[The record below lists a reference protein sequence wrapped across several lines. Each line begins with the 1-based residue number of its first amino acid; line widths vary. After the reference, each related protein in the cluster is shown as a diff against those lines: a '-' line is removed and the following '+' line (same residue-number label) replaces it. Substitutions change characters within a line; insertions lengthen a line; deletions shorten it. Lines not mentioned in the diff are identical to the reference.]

1 VPFFGK
7 GFAVMLFLNP
17 GMLITLATIPLLI
30 LIHTLKP
37 KPKQIE
43 VTNLFLWQEVLKE
56 RSSHLTFERLKKNL
70 PLLFQILIVILAA
83 LALAKPT
90 WMVFTSKKGNMI
102 IVIDTSASMKAK
114 SGTGTRFDVA
124 REKAVELIDQ
134 RDADQKI
141 LIVDAG
147 SKPVVKAGFLDDSN
161 QAKSIVKSLSP
172 SDASAELEEA
182 IYLALSFVDPSKED
196 FLYLITDGAGGKFSA
211 LVKNHPK
218 IRPIIVTGGNHNI
231 GITKFEFRQEIDRND
246 RYEIMLAIKN
256 FNPTPI
262 ECLVRLSVDNVPI
275 FDSLITF
282 EAKEK
287 KLLIFPYS
295 GLITGI
301 ARAIL
306 GIDDDF
312 AVDNHAYLSLNASK
326 DIWVL
331 LVSKGNHFLE
341 KLLEA
346 YPNFK
351 VNSVKEII
359 PSSWNEQT
367 LRHDIVIVDRMD
379 FPKIEKGNLLLID
392 SYSPSIP
399 ILKTG
404 HLRFPKN
411 LDWDRKSPLM
421 ANVNVGGLIVEQA
434 AILQA
439 DKQLQPVIESTQTG
453 LMYTYEEGGLRAV
466 LLGFDLTKSD
476 LPLKIAFPVMMSNI
490 INWLNPHKLEF
501 STLQTRA
508 GEPFDI
514 YLDPQ
519 TNTFYTRAPQDKWER
534 QQVETNPFRYTHT
547 RKVGIYSIS
556 ENDKQRYFTV
566 NLADASESDIRTTSL
581 EQLSDKP
588 DDPLVPEK
596 ISVQQPLWTFFLLF
610 GCALMIIEWYLWLS
624 AG

>member
-1 VPFFGK
+1 
-7 GFAVMLFLNP
+7 MQFLNLD
-17 GMLITLATIPLLI
+17 MLTTLGLIPILI

-37 KPKQIE
+37 KPRQVE

-56 RSSHLTFERLKKNL
+56 RSSHLAFERLKKNL

-90 WMVFTSKKGNMI
+90 WMYFSSNKGNMI
-102 IVIDTSASMKAK
+102 LVIDTSASMRAK
-114 SGTGTRFDVA
+114 LGSGTRFDVA
-124 REKAVELIDQ
+124 REKAFELIEQ
-134 RDADQKI
+134 RESDQKI

-147 SKPVVKAGFLDDSN
+147 KKPVVKTGLLDNSN
-161 QAKSIVKSLSP
+161 QAKSLVKSLTP
-172 SDASAELEEA
+172 SDASAELKPA
-182 IYLALSFVDPSKED
+182 VYLALSFVDPSKD
-196 FLYLITDGAGGKFSA
+196 DLLYLITDGAGQDFSA

-218 IRPIIVTGGNHNI
+218 ISPIIVTGGNHNI
-231 GITKFEFRQEIDRND
+231 GITKFEFRQEIDRNEK
-246 RYEIMLAIKN
+246 YEIMLEIKN
-256 FNPTPI
+256 FNPASIKCP
-262 ECLVRLSVDNVPI
+262 VRLSIDNVII
-275 FDSLITF
+275 FDSPITF
-282 EAKEK
+282 EAQEK
-287 KLLIFPYS
+287 KLLIYPYS

-301 ARAIL
+301 AKAIL
-306 GIDDDF
+306 EIDDDF
-312 AVDNHAYLSLNASK
+312 SIDNRAYLSLNSSK

-359 PSSWNEQT
+359 PSSWNEQV
-367 LRHDIVIVDRMD
+367 LRHDIIIVDRMNI
-379 FPKIEKGNLLLID
+379 PKTEKGNFLLID
-392 SYSPSIP
+392 AYSPSIP

-404 HLRFPKN
+404 YVGFPKN

-434 AILQA
+434 AKLKA
-439 DKQLQPVIESTQTG
+439 DKRLDPVIESTQTG
-453 LMYTYEEGGLRAV
+453 LMYAYEKDGLRAV

-476 LPLKIAFPVMMSNI
+476 LPLKVAFPVMMSNI

-519 TNTFYTRAPQDKWER
+519 TEIFYTRAPQEKWEKQR
-534 QQVETNPFRYTHT
+534 AKANPFRYTYT
-547 RKVGIYSIS
+547 QKVGIYTIS
-556 ENDKQRYFTV
+556 ENDKQRYFSV
-566 NLADASESDIRTTSL
+566 NLADESESDITTASI
-581 EQLSDKP
+581 EQISDKP
-588 DDPLVPEK
+588 EVPVVSEE
-596 ISVQQPLWTFFLLF
+596 ISVQQPLWTFFLF
-610 GCALMIIEWYLWLS
+610 CGCALLMIEWYLWLKM
-624 AG
+624 G

>member
-231 GITKFEFRQEIDRND
+231 GIIKFEFRQEIDRND

>member
-1 VPFFGK
+1 
-7 GFAVMLFLNP
+7 MQFLNP
-17 GMLITLATIPLLI
+17 SMLTTLGLIPILI

-37 KPKQIE
+37 KPRQIE

-70 PLLFQILIVILAA
+70 PLLFQILIVILAT
-83 LALAKPT
+83 LALAQPT
-90 WMVFTSKKGNMI
+90 WMYFSSKKGNMI
-102 IVIDTSASMKAK
+102 LVIDTSASMKAK
-114 SGTGTRFDVA
+114 LGLGTRFDAA
-124 REKAVELIDQ
+124 REKAFELIEQ
-134 RDADQKI
+134 RDSDQKI
-141 LIVDAG
+141 LIVEAG
-147 SKPVVKAGFLDDSN
+147 SKPVVKTGFLDNSN
-161 QAKSIVKSLSP
+161 QAKILVRNLTP
-172 SDASAELEEA
+172 SDASADLEPA
-182 IYLALSFVDPSKED
+182 VYLALSFVDPSKD
-196 FLYLITDGAGGKFSA
+196 DLLYLITDGAGGDFSA

-218 IRPIIVTGGNHNI
+218 IRPIIVTGGNRNI

-246 RYEIMLAIKN
+246 KYEIMLEIKN
-256 FNPTPI
+256 FNPTSIACP
-262 ECLVRLSVDNVPI
+262 VRLSIDNVII
-275 FDSLITF
+275 FDSPITF
-282 EAKEK
+282 EAQEK

-301 ARAIL
+301 AKAIL
-306 GIDDDF
+306 EIDDDF
-312 AVDNHAYLSLNASK
+312 SIDNRAYLSLNSSK

-367 LRHDIVIVDRMD
+367 LRHDIVIVDRMN
-379 FPKIEKGNLLLID
+379 FPKTEKGNFLLID

-404 HLRFPKN
+404 HVRFPKN
-411 LDWDRKSPLM
+411 LDWDHESPLM

-434 AILQA
+434 AELQA
-439 DKQLQPVIESTQTG
+439 DKRLQPVIESTKTG
-453 LMYTYEEGGLRAV
+453 LMYAYEKGGLRAV

-476 LPLKIAFPVMMSNI
+476 LPLKVAFPVMMSNI

-519 TNTFYTRAPQDKWER
+519 TNTFYTRSPQEKWEKQR
-534 QQVETNPFRYTHT
+534 AAENPFRYTHT
-547 RKVGIYSIS
+547 RKVGIYTIS
-556 ENDKQRYFTV
+556 ENDKQRYFSV
-566 NLADASESDIRTTSL
+566 NLADESESDISASSI
-581 EQLSDKP
+581 EQIP
-588 DDPLVPEK
+588 DEPPVSEG
-596 ISVQQPLWTFFLLF
+596 ISAQHPLWAVFLLLGLAMLF
-610 GCALMIIEWYLWLS
+610 LEWYLWLEI
-624 AG
+624 G

>member
-439 DKQLQPVIESTQTG
+439 DKRLQPVIESTQTG